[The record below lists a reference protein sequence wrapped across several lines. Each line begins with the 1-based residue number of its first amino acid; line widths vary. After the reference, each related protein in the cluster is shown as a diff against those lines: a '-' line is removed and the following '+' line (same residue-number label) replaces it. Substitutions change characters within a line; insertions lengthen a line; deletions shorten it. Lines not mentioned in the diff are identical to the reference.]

1 MSEIK
6 YDAFISYSHSEPDAY
21 VAEKLHT
28 MLEHYHISKKLQKI
42 SGKKKI
48 ERVFRDREELPLSS
62 DLAANIREALENSE
76 FLIVVCSPRAV
87 RSEWV
92 QREIETFLETHEKDK
107 VLTLLTEGEP
117 EEVFPE
123 VLCYNDEVVLREN
136 GEKEVVRKK
145 VEPMAADI
153 RGRTRKE
160 TEKKL
165 KEEFLRILAPV
176 LSCTYDT
183 LRQRHREYRFRRII
197 AVTGAAAVLAVMF
210 TVYAFYQA
218 SVSEER
224 YQEARRN
231 QARYLSEI
239 SGELL
244 AEGDREGALQTAL
257 AIAP

>member
-1 MSEIK
+1 M
-6 YDAFISYSHSEPDAY
+6 
-21 VAEKLHT
+21 T
-28 MLEHYHISKKLQKI
+28 
-42 SGKKKI
+42 G
-48 ERVFRDREELPLSS
+48 ELPLSS

-153 RGRTRKE
+153 RG
-160 TEKKL
+160 
-165 KEEFLRILAPV
+165 
-176 LSCTYDT
+176 
-183 LRQRHREYRFRRII
+183 
-197 AVTGAAAVLAVMF
+197 
-210 TVYAFYQA
+210 
-218 SVSEER
+218 
-224 YQEARRN
+224 
-231 QARYLSEI
+231 
-239 SGELL
+239 
-244 AEGDREGALQTAL
+244 
-257 AIAP
+257 